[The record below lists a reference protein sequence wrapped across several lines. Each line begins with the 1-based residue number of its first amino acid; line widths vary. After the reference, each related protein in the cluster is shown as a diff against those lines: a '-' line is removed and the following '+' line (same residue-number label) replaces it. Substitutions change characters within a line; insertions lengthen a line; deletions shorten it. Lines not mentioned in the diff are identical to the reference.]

1 ARPPVFNAQRG
12 EITFPSLEPFRGGL
26 RDYFASKGNA
36 QLADQYVFN
45 EVYDT
50 TEIAARL
57 VSARDRFLIVGEA
70 MGTSTGSRIPLA
82 YQLSPG
88 SVRVTLDGMQL
99 REGVDYT
106 VDYYTGTLSLLNQRA
121 LLPNANLSIDY
132 EQNDIFN
139 LTTRT
144 LLGMRADMMLLN
156 KRRVTSSVGMTLMN
170 YDQAAIV
177 DRVLPGQEPNANLMW
192 GFDAKLNAELPW
204 LTRAL
209 NALPFIDTKE
219 KSTFAL
225 NGEWAMVA
233 PTPNKRVSTV
243 SSDMLRSV
251 AYVDDFDSARRYLSF
266 GLTPTLWQH
275 ASAAK
280 DVTLW
285 PDDTTASRYRGK
297 MFWYQKFV
305 PDVPQSDV
313 YPNRANVQGRNNIN
327 PIRIVFEPDERGIY
341 NGNPEFVDRLN
352 PSWNEAD
359 SLQVREA
366 AQRFQRDNR

>member
-1 ARPPVFNAQRG
+1 
-12 EITFPSLEPFRGGL
+12 
-26 RDYFASKGNA
+26 
-36 QLADQYVFN
+36 
-45 EVYDT
+45 
-50 TEIAARL
+50 
-57 VSARDRFLIVGEA
+57 
-70 MGTSTGSRIPLA
+70 
-82 YQLSPG
+82 
-88 SVRVTLDGMQL
+88 MQL

-121 LLPNANLSIDY
+121 LLPNANLNIEY

-144 LLGMRADMMLLN
+144 LLGMRADMLLLN
-156 KRRVTSSVGMTLMN
+156 KRRVSSSIGMTIMN

-177 DRVLPGQEPNANLMW
+177 DRVLPGQEPNANLML

-225 NGEWAMVA
+225 NGEWAMVS

-243 SSDMLRSV
+243 ASDNLRSV
-251 AYVDDFDSARRYLSF
+251 AYVDDFESARRYLSF
-266 GLTPTLWQH
+266 GLTPTLWTH
-275 ASAAK
+275 ASASK
-280 DVTLW
+280 DSTLW
-285 PDDTTASRYRGK
+285 FDDTTAARFRGK

-305 PDVPQSDV
+305 PDVPQLDV

-327 PIRIVFEPDERGIY
+327 PVRITFIPDERGIY
-341 NGNPEFVDRLN
+341 NANAEFVDN
-352 PSWNEAD
+352 QTPAWNGED
-359 SLQVREA
+359 SIAVREQ
-366 AQRFQRDNR
+366 AQRFQRDNRQKVWGGMMRLLSPFNTNFDNENIDYIEVMMR